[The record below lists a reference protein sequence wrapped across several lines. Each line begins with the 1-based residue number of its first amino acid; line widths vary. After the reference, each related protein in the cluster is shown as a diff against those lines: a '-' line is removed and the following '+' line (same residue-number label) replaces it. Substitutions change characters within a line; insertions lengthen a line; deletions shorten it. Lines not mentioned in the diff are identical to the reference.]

1 MKKIIFLSLIMAFVA
16 CSDDKQNEIELN
28 TQTVPPDG
36 VPISHPDANLTIDKQ
51 NPPMP
56 VPE

>member
-1 MKKIIFLSLIMAFVA
+1 MAFVA
-16 CSDDKQNEIELN
+16 CSDDKPNEIELN